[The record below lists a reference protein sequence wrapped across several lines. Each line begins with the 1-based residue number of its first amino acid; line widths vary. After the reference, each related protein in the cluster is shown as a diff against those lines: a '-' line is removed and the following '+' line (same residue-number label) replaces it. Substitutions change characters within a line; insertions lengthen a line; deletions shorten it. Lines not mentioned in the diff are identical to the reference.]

1 MRLILSILMLVA
13 SIAGFAVFI
22 VPHYNQISDLR
33 AQKTDYETVLA
44 NARKYKEERDALRK
58 RYDSFDAVK
67 LEQLATMLPNNPD
80 NMKLILA
87 LQSVAS
93 QYGLVLQNVKTEDA
107 AETSSTNNRPGHGSQ
122 ASADLGTLTINFS
135 VAGPYTAFTNYIRAI
150 EKSLRM
156 IEIQKISFAA
166 IDSKTQNYQY
176 IVSVKTYWL
185 R

>member
-1 MRLILSILMLVA
+1 MLVA

-33 AQKTDYETVLA
+33 AQKADYEIVLA
-44 NARKYKEERDALRK
+44 NARKYKEERNALVK
-58 RYDSFDAVK
+58 RYNAFDAIK
-67 LEQLATMLPNNPD
+67 LGQLATMLPNNPE

-93 QYGLVLQNVKTEDA
+93 QYGLVLQNVKTEDS
-107 AETSSTNNRPGHGSQ
+107 AETSSAANRPGPGSQ
-122 ASADLGTLTINFS
+122 TSADLGTLTINFS
-135 VAGPYTAFTNYIRAI
+135 VSGPYTAFTNYIRAI

-166 IDSKTQNYQY
+166 SDPKTQNYQY
-176 IVSVKTYWL
+176 TVSVKTYWL